1 MLWLLN
7 YDRVMVARSYI
18 GNHTQLLLGLL
29 GRPDLLAVFKVDPN
43 RLDVANSAPI
53 PELMSRY
60 LLIFIFCLQV
70 DLGVLII
77 SFPKKF
83 SC

>member
-1 MLWLLN
+1 MLWLLY
-7 YDRVMVARSYI
+7 YDGVIVARCYI
-18 GNHTQLLLGLL
+18 GNNTQLLLGLL

-53 PELMSRY
+53 LELMSRY
-60 LLIFIFCLQV
+60 LLILIFCLQV
-70 DLGVLII
+70 DLWVLII
-77 SFPKKF
+77 CFPKKF